1 MIKGSWE
8 EDDAKVPHGA
18 MPRWYHSNNAIT
30 MILWCTVKWC
40 ISLHYLAINF
50 FAHALAVSKKMAAG
64 YLSSLRSCH
73 CSIDPLI
80 DGVIVNFETI
90 FRFHSQLWFSLLIWF
105 ITISSVTLIYIALGI
120 PPYFTIFVAL
130 ILNLTTF
137 APKKYILVFGY
148 LIHVFENCFSNWFI
162 SESSQNM
169 FHSWSYLSLFTV
181 RLCNIIIRFHNLKRL
196 LNWFTIY

>member
-1 MIKGSWE
+1 MSRWCS
-8 EDDAKVPHGA
+8 DDKRILGGGWRKVPHGA
-18 MPRWYHSNNAIT
+18 MPWWYHSNNAIT
-30 MILWCTVKWC
+30 MILWRTVKWC

-64 YLSSLRSCH
+64 YLSSFRSCH

-130 ILNLTTF
+130 ILNLTSF
-137 APKKYILVFGY
+137 AKKNIYWYLATLYMYLKTVF
-148 LIHVFENCFSNWFI
+148 LIG
-162 SESSQNM
+162 
-169 FHSWSYLSLFTV
+169 SYLKVHKTCFTV
-181 RLCNIIIRFHNLKRL
+181 GHISASSLCVCAIL
-196 LNWFTIY
+196 